1 MAKNILLVH
10 ASPRKQ
16 GNSDMLADWFERG
29 ATEAG
34 NSVTRIDVGHAK
46 ISGCMACEYCFA
58 HDGECV
64 QRDDMQ
70 EFYPLLREADVIV
83 YATPMYF
90 YNFPAQLRAFQ
101 DRMFCGIA
109 RPFGVKQAAL
119 LLCFED
125 KDITRR
131 EQLPGGGRLLQAGE
145 PRRGHREQRLREGC
159 YRGQPWPAGCLRPGK
174 EHPVGQGHRN
184 RVVRGFLRRRL

>member
-10 ASPRKQ
+10 ASPRKK
-16 GNSDMLADWFERG
+16 GNSDVLADWFERG

-34 NSVTRIDVGHAK
+34 NAVTRIAVGQAK
-46 ISGCMACEYCFA
+46 IAGCMACEYCFA

-64 QRDDMQ
+64 NQDDMQ

-109 RPFGVKQAAL
+109 KPFGIKQTAL

-125 KDITRR
+125 EDASTCDPVVNSYRVAADYCKQENLGEVIVKGVY
-131 EQLPGGGRLLQAGE
+131 EKGAIEGNPGLQAAYN
-145 PRRGHREQRLREGC
+145 L
-159 YRGQPWPAGCLRPGK
+159 GK
-174 EHPVGQGHRN
+174 SIQ
-184 RVVRGFLRRRL
+184 

>member
-34 NSVTRIDVGHAK
+34 NNVTRIDVGHAK
-46 ISGCMACEYCFA
+46 IAGCMACEYCFA

-101 DRMFCGIA
+101 DRMFCGVA
-109 RPFGVKQAAL
+109 KPFGIKQTAL

-125 KDITRR
+125 KDVTTCEPAVNSYRVAADYCKQENLGEVIVNNVY
-131 EQLPGGGRLLQAGE
+131 EKGAIEGNPGLQAAYD
-145 PRRGHREQRLREGC
+145 L
-159 YRGQPWPAGCLRPGK
+159 GK
-174 EHPVGQGHRN
+174 SIQ
-184 RVVRGFLRRRL
+184 

>member
-10 ASPRKQ
+10 ASPRKE

-34 NSVTRIDVGHAK
+34 NTVTRIDVGHAN
-46 ISGCMACEYCFA
+46 IAGCMACEYCFS

-64 QRDDMQ
+64 NKDDMQ
-70 EFYPLLREADVIV
+70 QFYPLLYEADVIV

-101 DRMFCGIA
+101 DRMFCGVVK
-109 RPFGVKQAAL
+109 PFGITQTAL

-125 KDITRR
+125 KDASTSDPVVNSYRVTADYCKQENLGEVIVKGVY
-131 EQLPGGGRLLQAGE
+131 EKGAIAGNIGLQQAYD
-145 PRRGHREQRLREGC
+145 L
-159 YRGQPWPAGCLRPGK
+159 GK
-174 EHPVGQGHRN
+174 SIQ
-184 RVVRGFLRRRL
+184 

>member
-10 ASPRKQ
+10 ASPRKK

-34 NSVTRIDVGHAK
+34 NAVTRIAVGQAK
-46 ISGCMACEYCFA
+46 IAGCMACEYCFA

-64 QRDDMQ
+64 NQDDMQ

-90 YNFPAQLRAFQ
+90 YNFPSQLRAFQ

-109 RPFGVKQAAL
+109 KPFGIKQTAL

-125 KDITRR
+125 KDITTADAAVGTFRQCASYCKR
-131 EQLPGGGRLLQAGE
+131 EILGEVIVNGVYEKGAIAGNPGLQEAYQLGLSIR
-145 PRRGHREQRLREGC
+145 
-159 YRGQPWPAGCLRPGK
+159 
-174 EHPVGQGHRN
+174 
-184 RVVRGFLRRRL
+184 

>member
-10 ASPRKQ
+10 ASPRKK

-34 NSVTRIDVGHAK
+34 NAVTRIAVGQAK
-46 ISGCMACEYCFA
+46 IAGCMACEYCFA

-64 QRDDMQ
+64 NQDDMQ
-70 EFYPLLREADVIV
+70 EFYPLLRKADVIV

-109 RPFGVKQAAL
+109 KPFGIKQTAL

-125 KDITRR
+125 KDASTCDPVVNSYRVAADYCKQENLGEVIVKGVY
-131 EQLPGGGRLLQAGE
+131 EKGAIEGNPGLQAAYN
-145 PRRGHREQRLREGC
+145 L
-159 YRGQPWPAGCLRPGK
+159 GK
-174 EHPVGQGHRN
+174 SIQ
-184 RVVRGFLRRRL
+184 